1 MLSVSDVTQIYGG
14 KALFEN
20 VNVVFSP
27 GKRYGLTGPNG
38 AGKSTFMKFL
48 AGDAEPTKGSVSRPK
63 KTSIL
68 RQNQHAY
75 DDHRVVDV
83 VLMGNKRLWAA
94 VDEKN
99 QILARLEQGE
109 ELTEDMGMRLGDLE
123 TVVSEEDGYVAESE
137 AQKLLDGLGIT
148 DALHTVPMREL
159 SGGTKLRV
167 LLAQAL
173 FGKPECLLLDE
184 PTNHLD
190 LDSIKWL
197 EEFLLQYEGVLVVIS
212 HDRHFLNAVTTHIA
226 DIDYETIIVY
236 TGNYDGMVL
245 QKSEVRGRVES
256 ENADKQKKIL
266 QLQDFIARFGAGTR
280 ASQVQSR
287 KKEIEKLAV
296 NDLKKSN
303 IERPFIKFETGGRPS
318 GKQVLRLEKLSKTFK
333 DTGTSTWQRGDI
345 PIVKDFHLTLM
356 KGDKLAIIGPSGIGK
371 TTLLRLILGEVDPDA
386 GAVAW
391 GHEVRTGYFA
401 QDHTHGIPPNVPL
414 WEWLYSLDEPPTP
427 ADRATKESIRSL
439 LGRMLFSGD
448 DALKLTH
455 VLSGGET
462 ARMLFAKLMLLK
474 HNFLIF
480 DEPTNHLDL
489 ESISALRDAIKR
501 YDGTVIFV
509 THDRDLVAD
518 AATRILAMSK
528 HGIDDFQGPYEEFL
542 RKVGDVRLDR

>member
-1 MLSVSDVTQIYGG
+1 MLTVSEVTQSYGG
-14 KALFEN
+14 KVLFDN
-20 VNVVFSP
+20 VNVVFPP
-27 GKRYGLTGPNG
+27 GRRFGLTGPNG

-48 AGDAEPTKGSVSRPK
+48 AGDADPQKGSVSRPK

-75 DDHRVVDV
+75 DDRRVLDV
-83 VLMGNKRLWAA
+83 VIMGNKRLWAA
-94 VDEKN
+94 LDEKAT
-99 QILARLEQGE
+99 ILKKLEEGE

-123 TVVSEEDGYVAESE
+123 TIVGEEDGYVAEGE
-137 AQKLLDGLGIT
+137 AQKLLDGLG
-148 DALHTVPMREL
+148 VPQEHHEGLMREM
-159 SGGTKLRV
+159 SGGLKLRV

-190 LDSIKWL
+190 LDSIRWL
-197 EEFLLQYEGVLVVIS
+197 EQFLLQYEGVLVVIS
-212 HDRHFLNAVTTHIA
+212 HDRHFLNTVTTHIA
-226 DIDYETIIVY
+226 DIDYETIIQY
-236 TGNYDGMVL
+236 TGNYDDMVL
-245 QKSEVRGRVES
+245 QKSQVRSRIES
-256 ENADKQKKIL
+256 ENADKEKKVA
-266 QLQDFIARFGAGTR
+266 QLKDFVARFGAGTR

-287 KKEIEKLAV
+287 KKEIEKLQSTE
-296 NDLKKSN
+296 LKKSN
-303 IERPFIKFETGGRPS
+303 IQRPYIRFEIGGRPS
-318 GKQVLRLEKLSKTFK
+318 GKQVIRVENLSKTFREDGK
-333 DTGTSTWQRGDI
+333 DDI
-345 PIVKDFHLTLM
+345 PIVKDLNLNLM
-356 KGDKLAIIGPSGIGK
+356 RGDKLAVIGPSGIGK
-371 TTLLRLILGEVDPDA
+371 TTLLRLLLGEVKPDA
-386 GAVAW
+386 GQVHW

-401 QDHTHGIPPNVPL
+401 QDHTHGIPHGVPL

-427 ADRATKESIRSL
+427 ADRASKEDIRNL

-448 DALKLTH
+448 EALKETH

-462 ARMLFAKLMLLK
+462 ARLLFAKLMLLK
-474 HNFLIF
+474 QNLLIF

-501 YDGTVIFV
+501 YEGTVIFV

>member
-1 MLSVSDVTQIYGG
+1 MLQVSDVTQVYGA

-20 VNVVFSP
+20 VTVSFP
-27 GKRYGLTGPNG
+27 AGRRFALTGPNG

-48 AGDAEPTKGSVSRPK
+48 AGDTDPQKGSVSRPE

-68 RQNQHAY
+68 RQDQHAY
-75 DDHRVVDV
+75 DDHRVLDV
-83 VLMGNKRLWAA
+83 VMMGNKRLWAA
-94 VDEKN
+94 VAEKN
-99 QILARLEQGE
+99 DILAKLEQGE

-123 TVVSEEDGYVAESE
+123 TVVGEEDGYVADTE
-137 AQKLLDGLGIT
+137 AAKLLDGLGIE
-148 DALHTVPMREL
+148 HTSHEGLMREL

-190 LDSIKWL
+190 LDSIHWL
-197 EEFLLQYEGVLVVIS
+197 EEFLLQYTGTLVVIS
-212 HDRHFLNAVTTHIA
+212 HDRHFLNTVATHIA

-236 TGNYDGMVL
+236 TGNYDDMVL
-245 QKSEVRGRVES
+245 QKSEVRGRLES
-256 ENADKQKKIL
+256 DNADKKKKVA
-266 QLQDFIARFGAGTR
+266 QLQDFVARFGAGTR

-287 KKEIEKLAV
+287 KKEMEKLGGAE
-296 NDLKKSN
+296 LKKSN

-318 GKQVLRLEKLSKTFK
+318 GKSVIRAEKLSKTFHDEK
-333 DTGTSTWQRGDI
+333 KGDI
-345 PIVKDFHLTLM
+345 PILKDFNFNLM
-356 KGDKLAIIGPSGIGK
+356 RGDKLAIIGPSGIGK
-371 TTLLRLILGEVDPDA
+371 TTLVRLLLEELEPDA
-386 GAVAW
+386 GEVHW

-401 QDHTHGIPPNVPL
+401 QDHGHGIPPNTPL
-414 WEWLYSLDEPPTP
+414 WEWLYSLDEPATP

-448 DALKLTH
+448 EALKLTH

-462 ARMLFAKLMLLK
+462 ARLLFAKLMLLK
-474 HNFLIF
+474 HNVLIF

-489 ESISALRDAIKR
+489 ESISALRDAIRR

-518 AATRILAMSK
+518 AATRVLAMSK
-528 HGIDDFQGPYEEFL
+528 HGIDDFLGPYDEFL
-542 RKVGDVRLDR
+542 RKVGEVRLDR

>member
-1 MLSVSDVTQIYGG
+1 MLQVIDVTQVYGG

-20 VNVVFSP
+20 VSVSFPP
-27 GKRYGLTGPNG
+27 GRRFALTGPNG

-48 AGDAEPTKGSVSRPK
+48 AGDADPQKGSVSRPK

-75 DDHRVVDV
+75 EDFRVLDV
-83 VLMGNKRLWAA
+83 VMMGNKRLWAA
-94 VDEKN
+94 VSEKN
-99 QILARLEQGE
+99 DILARLDKGE
-109 ELTEDMGMRLGDLE
+109 ELTDDMGMKLGDLE
-123 TVVSEEDGYVAESE
+123 TVVGEEDGYMADAE
-137 AQKLLDGLGIT
+137 AAKLLDGLGIPSMHH
-148 DALHTVPMREL
+148 DGPMKEL
-159 SGGTKLRV
+159 SGGLKLRV

-190 LDSIKWL
+190 LDSIRWL
-197 EEFLLQYEGVLVVIS
+197 EDFLLNYEGTLVVIS
-212 HDRHFLNAVTTHIA
+212 HDRHFLNAVATHVA
-226 DIDYETIIVY
+226 DIDYETIITY
-236 TGNYDGMVL
+236 TGNYDDMVL
-245 QKSEVRGRVES
+245 AKSEVRGRVEG
-256 ENADKQKKIL
+256 ENADKQKKVA
-266 QLQDFIARFGAGTR
+266 QLRDFIARFGAGTR

-287 KKEIEKLAV
+287 KKEIDKLQGE
-296 NDLKKSN
+296 NLKKSN
-303 IERPFIKFETGGRPS
+303 IQRPFIKFETGGRPS
-318 GKQVLRLEKLSKTFK
+318 GKTVVRLEKISKTFQDDK
-333 DTGTSTWQRGDI
+333 KGSVQ
-345 PIVKDFHLTLM
+345 IVKDFNLNLM

-371 TTLLRLILGEVDPDA
+371 TSLVRMILGELAPDS
-386 GAVAW
+386 GSVHG
-391 GHEVRTGYFA
+391 GHEVRTGYFP
-401 QDHTHGIPPNVPL
+401 QDHSHGIPPNIPL

-427 ADRATKESIRSL
+427 AERANKESIRSL

-448 DALKLTH
+448 EGLKLTH

-474 HNFLIF
+474 HNFLIL

-518 AATRILAMSK
+518 AATRVLAMSK

-542 RKVGDVRLDR
+542 RKVGEVRLDR

>member
-1 MLSVSDVTQIYGG
+1 MLQVNDVTQVYGG

-20 VNVVFSP
+20 VNVTFPP
-27 GKRYGLTGPNG
+27 GRRFGLTGPNG

-48 AGDAEPTKGSVSRPK
+48 AGDADPQKGSVSRPT

-75 DDHRVVDV
+75 DEHKVSDV
-83 VLMGNKRLWAA
+83 VIMGNKRLWDAIA
-94 VDEKN
+94 EKN
-99 QILARLEQGE
+99 AILACLENGE
-109 ELTEDMGMRLGDLE
+109 ELTDDMGMRLGDLE
-123 TVVSEEDGYVAESE
+123 GVVGEEDGYVADVE
-137 AQKLLDGLGIT
+137 AAKLLDGLGIP
-148 DALHTVPMREL
+148 AGFHGAPMREL

-197 EEFLLQYEGVLVVIS
+197 EDFLLQYEGTLVVIS

-245 QKSEVRGRVES
+245 QKSEVRGRIES
-256 ENADKQKKIL
+256 DNADKKKKIL
-266 QLQDFIARFGAGTR
+266 QLQDFVARFGAGTR

-287 KKEIEKLAV
+287 KKEIEKLQSG
-296 NDLKKSN
+296 DLKKSN
-303 IERPFIKFETGGRPS
+303 IERPFIKFEIGDRPS
-318 GKQVLRLEKLSKTFK
+318 GKHVLRIEKLSKTFK
-333 DTGTSTWQRGDI
+333 DSGTSQFSRGDI
-345 PIVKDFHLTLM
+345 PIVKDFNFQLM
-356 KGDKLAIIGPSGIGK
+356 RGDKLAIIGPSGIGK
-371 TTLLRLILGEVDPDA
+371 TTLLRLILDEVKPD
-386 GAVAW
+386 GGTIVW

-401 QDHTHGIPPNVPL
+401 QDHSHGIPPNVPL

-427 ADRATKESIRSL
+427 AERATKESIRSL

-448 DALKLTH
+448 EALKMTH

-474 HNFLIF
+474 QNVLIF

-489 ESISALRDAIKR
+489 ESISALRDAIQK
-501 YDGTVIFV
+501 YDGTVIVV

-528 HGIDDFQGPYEEFL
+528 HGIDDFNGPYEEFL